1 MDVQRNPGAA
11 VERESFSSF
20 FLREYPRLVRAV
32 ATCTTSLAE
41 AEDLVQDAMARAYE
55 HWHRVSDSHA
65 PAAYVYTI
73 AINLHRRR
81 QRRRATFPWERLLAR
96 GGDREQKD
104 PVAKLVLHDE
114 LFAALAELPD
124 GQRDAV
130 LLVDWFDVDAATAA
144 KVLGV
149 EPGSVRSQVHRG
161 RQALKNVLERS

>member
-1 MDVQRNPGAA
+1 VHRNRSAA
-11 VERESFSSF
+11 ADPESFSTF

-41 AEDLVQDAMARAYE
+41 AEDLVQEAMARTYE
-55 HWHRVSDSHA
+55 RWQDVSDSRA

-73 AINLHRRR
+73 AINVHRRR

-96 GGDREQKD
+96 GRDRRQKD
-104 PVAKLVLHDE
+104 PVAELVLHDE
-114 LFAALAELPD
+114 LFAALAELPA

-130 LLVDWFDVDAATAA
+130 LLVDWFDVDTVAAA
-144 KVLGV
+144 KILGV

-161 RQALKNVLERS
+161 RQALKDVLERS